1 MFFLIKPM
9 YHNNYRNGV
18 IWFDDF
24 SPSTSH
30 LCRSKITW
38 DSRTNGTIHLL
49 QLYWSFHLQFQLIV
63 SIKIRRRIHMR
74 KGFNEEEYGKQKF
87 LNWMFYSLH
96 VLETHKITDN
106 MISARFSYFIS
117 SPSLRPC
124 VISCSFV
131 IHCIRPHVVLS
142 VSLLLEKKSHPPL

>member
-1 MFFLIKPM
+1 MGQSDQWNNTPLVIVLFF
-9 YHNNYRNGV
+9 R
-18 IWFDDF
+18 
-24 SPSTSH
+24 
-30 LCRSKITW
+30 
-38 DSRTNGTIHLL
+38 
-49 QLYWSFHLQFQLIV
+49 LQFLLIV

-74 KGFNEEEYGKQKF
+74 KGFNEEEYGKPKF
-87 LNWMFYSLH
+87 LNWLLYSLS

-142 VSLLLEKKSHPPL
+142 VSLFLEKKVTPLFSHVVRLYPL